1 VPINAALESPMRPAY
16 NTPDF
21 DDPEP
26 GNSAA
31 TPGTVIGG
39 NVVVVLVVVVVVVV
53 SGAVVVAG
61 G

>member
-1 VPINAALESPMRPAY
+1 MRPAY

-21 DDPEP
+21 DEPGP
-26 GNSAA
+26 GNSAVI
-31 TPGTVIGG
+31 PGTVIGA

-53 SGAVVVAG
+53 VVISGAAVVAG